1 MALSPGTCVS
11 ETDFAP
17 PAGGALFC
25 GHKPEPPLKRASD
38 GVGDDEQHD
47 GAADRPEETVDVE
60 SGDAL
65 AADRRHDPAAADGA
79 DNADDDVEQ
88 DTFAME

>member
-1 MALSPGTCVS
+1 MRVRDRLRPVS
-11 ETDFAP
+11 RR
-17 PAGGALFC
+17 GAFFC

-47 GAADRPEETVDVE
+47 RAADRHEKTVE

-65 AADRRHDPAAADGA
+65 AADRGRDPAAGDGA
-79 DNADDDVEQ
+79 DNADD
-88 DTFAME
+88 AR